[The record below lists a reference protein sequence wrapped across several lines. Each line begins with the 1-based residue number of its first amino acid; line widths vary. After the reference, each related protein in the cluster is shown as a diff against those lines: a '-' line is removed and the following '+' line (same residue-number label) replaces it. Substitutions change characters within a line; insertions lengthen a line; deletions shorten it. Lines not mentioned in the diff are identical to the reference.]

1 MLGRLFIY
9 LYPFTHLPINSIFS
23 SLWIIRVD
31 TTSRRS
37 IGLSF
42 GASEDA
48 ATIATRRTGLSV
60 TTHHVRLR
68 DVGRKTSIRTTVY
81 SIPRVWATLSS
92 MRRVLVPTSDKTC
105 APPRST
111 GACATAILADWNSSP
126 SSPCRRT
133 RSFAIGMVLDGGR
146 PAV

>member
-1 MLGRLFIY
+1 MIGSNILELIICT
-9 LYPFTHLPINSIFS
+9 LSLICQSLS
-23 SLWIIRVD
+23 SLCIRAD
-31 TTSRRS
+31 TTSRPS

-42 GASEDA
+42 GESEDA
-48 ATIATRRTGLSV
+48 AMIATRRTGLSA
-60 TTHHVRLR
+60 TIRHVRRR
-68 DVGRKTSIRTTVY
+68 DGVRKTSTRTTAY

-105 APPRST
+105 AQPRST

-146 PAV
+146 RAV